1 MKSAVKGV
9 QQFEK
14 ELNVTHEV
22 QDITLLMSY
31 VALKASEVVLDG
43 HREVLL
49 AVLPL
54 HFYRESAELSCW
66 RLSLRRIPAG
76 TLSVELLVALLAQ
89 AQSWNNSSLVQPDRF
104 YQSTASRISL

>member
-66 RLSLRRIPAG
+66 RLSLRRIPAVDPVSGAAGG
-76 TLSVELLVALLAQ
+76 TSCTSPILEQL
-89 AQSWNNSSLVQPDRF
+89 
-104 YQSTASRISL
+104 